1 MTSTLITDTITAE
14 LQALSQDEKRKVL
27 PRFFKQ
33 ARENMVK
40 ATLSWAL

>member
-27 PRFFKQ
+27 PRFFKTGKG
-33 ARENMVK
+33 E
-40 ATLSWAL
+40 